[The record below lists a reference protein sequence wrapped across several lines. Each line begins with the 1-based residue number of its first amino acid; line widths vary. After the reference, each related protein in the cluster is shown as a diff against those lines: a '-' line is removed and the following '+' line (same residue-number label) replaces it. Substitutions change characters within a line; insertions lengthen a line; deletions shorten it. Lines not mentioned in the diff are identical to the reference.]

1 MIIGIPKELKN
12 SEYRVAVTPAGAG
25 MLVHAGH
32 EVLVE
37 RSAGV
42 GSGFPDDAYLAE
54 GAVIVSQP
62 NTLWERAELIVKV
75 KEPQPEEYGY
85 FRPGLAIFTY
95 LHLAAEPELA
105 RQLTASQVTAI
116 AYETIQH
123 ANGSLPLLT
132 PMSEIAGKMAVQ
144 IGAQFLEAFYGGQGV
159 LLGGVP
165 GVAPAEVVVLGG
177 GIVGLNAAR
186 IAAGMGANVTI
197 LERSPERMRAI
208 DDLEKG
214 RIRTLMS
221 DRYNISLAVQKAD
234 LLIGAVLITGAKA
247 PKLVTED
254 MVRTMRQ
261 GAVIVDVAV
270 DQGGTIATIDRVT
283 THQNPVYVKH
293 GVLHYAVANIP
304 GAVPRTATL
313 ALTNVTMPYVLALAN
328 QGIMAAL
335 RGDAMLAKGLNACQG
350 HITHPAVGQSLGLP
364 VTALDQLPQQ
374 TLESAR

>member
-197 LERSPERMRAI
+197 LERSPERMRVI